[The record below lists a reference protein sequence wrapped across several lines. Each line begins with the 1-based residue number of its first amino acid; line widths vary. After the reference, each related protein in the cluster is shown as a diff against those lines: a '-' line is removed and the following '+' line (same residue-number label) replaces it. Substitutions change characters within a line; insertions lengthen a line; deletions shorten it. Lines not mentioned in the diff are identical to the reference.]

1 MRHASRKKPFMIK
14 PVVDRHWDQGQLY
27 GISMN
32 ISIHI
37 DLYLGYIWLYML
49 IYAYICLYTSCI
61 WVIYVFFLVW
71 YIIIMGFG
79 NLHKCDGRFHW
90 IESGPEKMIMGM
102 DDRIPRCHSDS
113 FVFAA
118 GLGTTV
124 IVQIAFISS
133 RFVWKYETV
142 YTVLHPTI
150 LCSIILTYTYLLW
163 IGVIIDVYPVSD
175 GIRWYKQPLRA
186 DLS

>member
-1 MRHASRKKPFMIK
+1 
-14 PVVDRHWDQGQLY
+14 
-27 GISMN
+27 
-32 ISIHI
+32 
-37 DLYLGYIWLYML
+37 ML

-61 WVIYVFFLVW
+61 WVIYVFFFLVW

-150 LCSIILTYTYLLW
+150 LCSIILTYTYFTMNWCNNWRIPSVRRNKVVQTTPSCRLVLVAPTCQRSM
-163 IGVIIDVYPVSD
+163 GSML
-175 GIRWYKQPLRA
+175 IRVHQNHPKSTRHSQKKFLPNNLNTNRTH
-186 DLS
+186 

>member
-1 MRHASRKKPFMIK
+1 
-14 PVVDRHWDQGQLY
+14 
-27 GISMN
+27 
-32 ISIHI
+32 
-37 DLYLGYIWLYML
+37 ML
-49 IYAYICLYTSCI
+49 IYAYILAVYG
-61 WVIYVFFLVW
+61 WYMFFFLVW

-124 IVQIAFISS
+124 IVPDSFYLESLRLKIRNSIHCITPHNPLLHHIDLHIFTMNWCNNWRIPSVRRNKVVQTTPSC
-133 RFVWKYETV
+133 RL
-142 YTVLHPTI
+142 VLVAPTCQRSMGSMLIRVHQNHPKSTRHSQKKF
-150 LCSIILTYTYLLW
+150 LPNNLNTNRTH
-163 IGVIIDVYPVSD
+163 
-175 GIRWYKQPLRA
+175 
-186 DLS
+186 